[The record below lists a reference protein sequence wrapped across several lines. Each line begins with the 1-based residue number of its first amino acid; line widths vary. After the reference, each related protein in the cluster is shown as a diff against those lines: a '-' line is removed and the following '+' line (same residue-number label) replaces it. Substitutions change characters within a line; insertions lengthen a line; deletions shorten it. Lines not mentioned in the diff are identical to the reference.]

1 MVIMKGKPNLMILIG
16 AIAATVIT
24 LTAGCTGQQN
34 TGATS
39 TTAATISSSATDTS
53 TSTSAAA
60 APDTTTP
67 GGQERTPECKAANLK
82 LGLSNLVGGA
92 LGHITQVLRFTNVSR
107 TTCVMVGFPGV
118 SYVTGPNGRQIGDPA
133 VREGARG
140 RQVTLAPGQLASA
153 LITIANPDH
162 FDANTCK
169 PTQIRGFRVY
179 APDDTT
185 AMYVARP
192 NTTVCASNP
201 GEPTLE
207 VQSVNAGAG
216 NP

>member
-1 MVIMKGKPNLMILIG
+1 MMITKGKPNPVILIG
-16 AIAATVIT
+16 AIAATVIA
-24 LTAGCTGQQN
+24 LTAGCTSQRN

-39 TTAATISSSATDTS
+39 TTAVPISSSATDTS
-53 TSTSAAA
+53 TGTSATA

-67 GGQERTPECKAANLK
+67 GGQEHTPECKAANLK

-92 LGHITQVLRFTNVSR
+92 LGHTTQVLQFTNVGR

-118 SYVTGPNGRQIGDPA
+118 SYVTGSDGRQVGEPA

-140 RQVTLAPGQLASA
+140 RPVTVAPGQTASA
-153 LITIANPDH
+153 LITTVNPDH
-162 FDANTCK
+162 FDASTCK

-207 VQSVNAGAG
+207 VQSVKAGMG